1 MSASKL
7 ARKLAEVERTP
18 LARLVVSSSSS
29 VGSATLVVEVAMASG
44 PSSLKLTAAPMARL
58 CVAVSPSPS
67 VLVIVSES
75 FPVSVMASSGL
86 TAPPVGCLSA
96 TACVT
101 VSTPASVTDSV
112 NAVAS
117 NVPALSYLP

>member
-1 MSASKL
+1 MLKLSAKL
-7 ARKLAEVERTP
+7 ATAAVPSALSSTVRVSTVPTVETVI
-18 LARLVVSSSSS
+18 A
-29 VGSATLVVEVAMASG
+29 G